1 VDIHGTSFLVF
12 LHPIEGRRITSPETR
27 NKIFLTFRHEQY
39 PIMGRGNLAE
49 YLIVVLFEIIF
60 AVLAVQAVLIG
71 DTTRFYFVFLAMIIA
86 VLPVIFEKIMG
97 ISLPPGVKSLV
108 PFALFLHM
116 AGGILRWYWIYQP
129 WYDKFAHVI
138 SALAIAL
145 LIFAFFLV
153 LDSYGTRVSTMNV
166 LLGIFIITLVLGG
179 IWEIGEKSFDIML
192 KSSYNNG
199 LNDTIGDFI
208 GNLIGTIIAVL
219 VASWYLHTIP
229 PGQTMGYLVRKQ
241 T

>member
-1 VDIHGTSFLVF
+1 
-12 LHPIEGRRITSPETR
+12 
-27 NKIFLTFRHEQY
+27 
-39 PIMGRGNLAE
+39 MGHLNPAE
-49 YLIVVLFEIIF
+49 YLIVILFEIIF
-60 AVLAVQAVLIG
+60 AALAVQAVLIE

-86 VLPVIFEKIMG
+86 LLPVIVEKIMG
-97 ISLPPGVKSLV
+97 ISLPFGVKSLV
-108 PFALFLHM
+108 PFALFLHL

-145 LIFAFFLV
+145 LVFVFFLM
-153 LDSYGTRVSTMNV
+153 LDYYGTRVSTMKV

-199 LNDTIGDFI
+199 LIDTIGDTI
-208 GNLIGTIIAVL
+208 GNLIGTIIAML
-219 VASWYLHTIP
+219 VAYWYLKKIP
-229 PGQTMGYLVRKQ
+229 PGQTTGYLIRKQ
-241 T
+241 G